1 MKLTEDTFRLV
12 ANTIRC
18 LCADMVEK
26 AKSGHPGAPMGMA
39 DLASVLWLKHLNV
52 DPKDPEWAGRDR
64 LVFSGGHASSLVYAL
79 FHLSG
84 MGGLKME
91 ELMEFRQWG
100 SRCAGHPERGVT
112 PGVEVTTGPLGQG
125 IAMRALSSSTTLLS
139 YTTPTTS
146 PSRATPLLR
155 WPTTPKSGSRAT
167 AGRSSKST
175 ATIPSRSTASSPARR
190 RSPDSPR

>member
-1 MKLTEDTFRLV
+1 MKITEDTFRLV

-18 LCADMVEK
+18 LCADMIEK
-26 AKSGHPGAPMGMA
+26 AKSGHPGAAMGMA

-52 DPKDPEWAGRDR
+52 DPKDPSWAERDR

-91 ELMEFRQWG
+91 ELMAFRQWG

-125 IAMRALSSSTTLLS
+125 IAMAVGR
-139 YTTPTTS
+139 
-146 PSRATPLLR
+146 SRAR
-155 WPTTPKSGSRAT
+155 GEEE
-167 AGRSSKST
+167 GRS
-175 ATIPSRSTASSPARR
+175 
-190 RSPDSPR
+190 